1 MEDRNKSVTS
11 LKPSFLAAKKTNI
24 KIHANS
30 KNVNNE
36 RVKLNQTKA
45 KNEGLRNEIDG
56 LRKEL
61 TSAEGEVF
69 RLKTNIKKAKREA
82 EN

>member
-1 MEDRNKSVTS
+1 VEEQIKQAQNELDDRNKSVTS

-36 RVKLNQTKA
+36 RVKLN
-45 KNEGLRNEIDG
+45 
-56 LRKEL
+56 
-61 TSAEGEVF
+61 
-69 RLKTNIKKAKREA
+69 
-82 EN
+82 